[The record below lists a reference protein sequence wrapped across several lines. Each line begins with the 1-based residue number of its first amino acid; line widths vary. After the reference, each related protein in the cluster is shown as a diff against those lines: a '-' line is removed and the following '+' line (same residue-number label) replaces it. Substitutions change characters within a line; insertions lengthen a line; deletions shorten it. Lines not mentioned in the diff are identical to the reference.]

1 MRTSSKINKLA
12 PERRTGPLPGGLYRL
27 AAASHDDDAGSG
39 AGSAASPVERPDE
52 LPYRVELWD
61 QTKTSVEQVLAVTRN
76 GSIGYAAY
84 YEATRQFPN
93 RYITLR
99 HQGRILSRFNGP
111 TH

>member
-1 MRTSSKINKLA
+1 MRTNLKPN
-12 PERRTGPLPGGLYRL
+12 
-27 AAASHDDDAGSG
+27 
-39 AGSAASPVERPDE
+39 GSAAEQRSLGMTGVLHRLAPPGDDEGDTNQASGPSQSAQREE

-61 QTKTSVEQVLAVTRN
+61 ANKATVEQVLAVTRN

-99 HQGRILSRFNGP
+99 HKGRVLSRFNGP